1 MGTGPMPPR
10 SPVPEPEP
18 ANGNE
23 DAYLAVSTIG
33 PWVNNAD
40 TKIGFLAS
48 ALTLLT
54 TGVVRQ
60 RPRVD
65 AVIGGGVGLRDV
77 VALGCLA
84 ISATMIVLAGYWL
97 FRALRPRLANPEPSR
112 FAFPHLVGADLE
124 TLAKPEPLA
133 GRAEA
138 WIQAQ
143 TLSRIVLERYTCFS
157 KALGAGL
164 GAGAG
169 FVGWLLIVPL

>member
-1 MGTGPMPPR
+1 MPPR
-10 SPVPEPEP
+10 SPAPAPEPP
-18 ANGNE
+18 KGNE

-33 PWVNNAD
+33 SLVNNAD
-40 TKIGFLAS
+40 TKIGFLAT
-48 ALTLLT
+48 ALTVLT

-65 AVIGGGVGLRDV
+65 ALIDGGVGLRDV

-84 ISATMIVLAGYWL
+84 ISATTIVLAGYWL

-112 FAFPHLVGADLE
+112 FAFPHLAGADLK
-124 TLAKPEPLA
+124 TFAQPDPVA

-143 TLSRIVLERYTCFS
+143 TLSRIVLDKYTYFS

-164 GAGAG
+164 GAGAA
-169 FVGWLLIVPL
+169 FVGWLLVIPL